1 MRSFVSFSLCL
12 ADFLLGIGGAW
23 ASAEGGHEEA
33 ASIMPLVWHL
43 INFIILVVAIYYL
56 FGKNIAAFFSERKEL
71 IERAIQE
78 AQQTKQEVDQRYQ
91 ECEARLQGMDLE
103 VAHLRENSEKDI
115 EELRCRLLEETE
127 EAEEKLLQQTRLNIE
142 QEAKKARKNLQA
154 EAALIAIS
162 LAEESL
168 KKNINTEDQQRLFRE
183 YLSNVGDS
191 N

>member
-1 MRSFVSFSLCL
+1 
-12 ADFLLGIGGAW
+12 
-23 ASAEGGHEEA
+23 
-33 ASIMPLVWHL
+33 
-43 INFIILVVAIYYL
+43 
-56 FGKNIAAFFSERKEL
+56 
-71 IERAIQE
+71 
-78 AQQTKQEVDQRYQ
+78 
-91 ECEARLQGMDLE
+91 
-103 VAHLRENSEKDI
+103 
-115 EELRCRLLEETE
+115 
-127 EAEEKLLQQTRLNIE
+127 QTRLNIE